1 MVYVYENLG
10 SYSEAL
16 YESHLS
22 SLPEWR
28 KAYALK
34 YKKSEDRKRSV
45 LAFVLLREAVKR
57 EFGEEIQEF
66 EYNQFGKPFLKGNSL
81 HFSLSHCKS
90 AVACA
95 VSESEIGI
103 DLETVR
109 EFDEKLSARV
119 LTGTELKLMESAK
132 DPKELFF
139 KFWTQKEAAAKFEGV
154 GLGLVLQKLEL
165 SNYLLHSEKRED
177 FVLSVCYGK
186 TAQPKAF
193 QPKAPSVI
201 TVDNDRFRR

>member
-28 KAYALK
+28 KAYTLK

-45 LAFVLLREAVKR
+45 LAFVLLREAVKE
-57 EFGEEIQEF
+57 EFGEEVQEF
-66 EYNQFGKPFLKGNSL
+66 EYNQFGKPFLKGNPL
-81 HFSLSHCKS
+81 HFSLSHCKT

-95 VSESEIGI
+95 VSKSEIGV

-109 EFDEKLSARV
+109 DFDERLTARV
-119 LTGTELKLMESAK
+119 LTDTELNLLQSAE

-139 KFWTQKEAAAKFEGV
+139 KFWTQKEAVSKFEGV
-154 GLGLVLQKLEL
+154 GLGLVLKKLEL
-165 SNYLLHSEKRED
+165 SNYLLHSERRED

-186 TAQPKAF
+186 APKFKASQPSV
-193 QPKAPSVI
+193 PTVI
-201 TVDNDRFRR
+201 TVDNNFIG